1 MRVVKKGEGEGQL
14 RRPQQLRPTAAA
26 AAATMVPGRTTPRL
40 EIHAMT
46 AIAATTTTL
55 ITPAAAVVG
64 RSAGI
69 VASVVGTAATKISAN
84 EEIVA
89 KTIAHAAATMRRLSL
104 HYPRV
109 AM

>member
-1 MRVVKKGEGEGQL
+1 MRVVKKGGGEGQL

-26 AAATMVPGRTTPRL
+26 ATTIVPGRTSSRL

-46 AIAATTTTL
+46 AIAATTATL

-69 VASVVGTAATKISAN
+69 VASVVGTAATKIAAN

-89 KTIAHAAATMRRLSL
+89 KAIAHAAATMRRPSL